1 VLRFIKEAPMRKKMT
16 AMIVLLGFVFLLAP
30 GLYSAPKKA
39 QKFSFGI
46 LIKKPLSW
54 MSSFYDFVSPY
65 FGNRHS
71 SSPSLAPDDSTVKVK
86 PLGDSIFLR
95 PSEKD

>member
-1 VLRFIKEAPMRKKMT
+1 MRKKMT

-46 LIKKPLSW
+46 FIKKPLSW
-54 MSSFYDFVSPY
+54 MSSLYDFVSPY
-65 FGNRHS
+65 FGKGNS
-71 SSPSLAPDDSTVKVK
+71 GTSPSLAPDDSTVKVK